1 MDRSRL
7 YMSVQSIVC
16 ILAVILL
23 AGAAIGIYGKG
34 KAAKSED
41 PTAYIYTRESAISAV
56 APGVF
61 MLIAGL
67 GFSIAGAVMGIRDE
81 NEDKP
86 ASADVCG
93 EGMKRAANDYSS
105 KKTEDAET
113 GKGRMYKIRL
123 VVLIVA
129 LICIIAGIANGNMK
143 DILIKAIN
151 ICTECIGL
159 G

>member
-1 MDRSRL
+1 
-7 YMSVQSIVC
+7 MSVQSIIC
-16 ILAVILL
+16 IFAVILL

-41 PTAYIYTRESAISAV
+41 PTAYIYTRESAISAA

-81 NEDKP
+81 NDDKP
-86 ASADVCG
+86 ASADACG
-93 EGMKRAANDYSS
+93 DGMKRATDDYSS
-105 KKTEDAET
+105 RKPEDAAAR
-113 GKGRMYKIRL
+113 KGRMHKIRL
-123 VVLIVA
+123 AVLIVA
-129 LICIIAGIANGNMK
+129 LICIIAGMANGNMK

>member
-1 MDRSRL
+1 
-7 YMSVQSIVC
+7 MSVQSILC
-16 ILAVILL
+16 ILSVILL

-34 KAAKSED
+34 KAAKAQD
-41 PTAYIYTRESAISAV
+41 PTAYIYTRESAMSAI

-67 GFSIAGAVMGIRDE
+67 GFSIAGGVMGIRDE
-81 NEDKP
+81 NDDKP
-86 ASADVCG
+86 AGAEVCG
-93 EGMKRAANDYSS
+93 DGMKRTSGDFSDKKPEDTAA
-105 KKTEDAET
+105 
-113 GKGRMYKIRL
+113 GKGRVNKIRL
-123 VVLIVA
+123 AVLIVSV
-129 LICIIAGIANGNMK
+129 ICIIAGIANGNMK

>member
-7 YMSVQSIVC
+7 YMSVQSILC

-23 AGAAIGIYGKG
+23 AGAAIGIYAKG
-34 KAAKSED
+34 SAAKAED
-41 PTAYIYTRESAISAV
+41 PTAYIYTRESAMSAV

-67 GFSIAGAVMGIRDE
+67 GFSLAGGVMGIRDE
-81 NEDKP
+81 NDDKP
-86 ASADVCG
+86 APADVCG
-93 EGMKRAANDYSS
+93 DGMKRAAGSFSENN
-105 KKTEDAET
+105 KENAAA
-113 GKGRMYKIRL
+113 GKGRMCKIRL
-123 VVLIVA
+123 AVLIVS

>member
-1 MDRSRL
+1 MNRSKL
-7 YMSVQSIVC
+7 YMSVQSILC

-23 AGAAIGIYGKG
+23 TGAAIGIYGKG
-34 KAAKSED
+34 RTAKAED
-41 PTAYIYTRESAISAV
+41 PTACIYTRESAMSAA

-61 MLIAGL
+61 MLIAGF

-81 NEDKP
+81 NDDKP
-86 ASADVCG
+86 VPADVCG
-93 EGMKRAANDYSS
+93 DGMKRAA
-105 KKTEDAET
+105 DAHTAGKPEGSAA
-113 GKGRMYKIRL
+113 GKGRMYKIRIAVL
-123 VVLIVA
+123 VVAV
-129 LICIIAGIANGNMK
+129 ICIIAGIANGNMK

>member
-1 MDRSRL
+1 
-7 YMSVQSIVC
+7 MSVQSILC

-23 AGAAIGIYGKG
+23 TGAAIGIYGKG
-34 KAAKSED
+34 RTAKAED
-41 PTAYIYTRESAISAV
+41 PTAYIYTRESAVSAA

-61 MLIAGL
+61 MIIAGF
-67 GFSIAGAVMGIRDE
+67 GFSIAGAVMGICDE
-81 NEDKP
+81 NDDKP
-86 ASADVCG
+86 ASADACG
-93 EGMKRAANDYSS
+93 DGMKRAAEAQAA
-105 KKTEDAET
+105 KKPEEAAA

-123 VVLIVA
+123 AVLVVSV
-129 LICIIAGIANGNMK
+129 ICIIACMVNGNMK